1 MGCVLSVCPSRQFE
15 VNDGIHPPYR
25 LGERPRSYG
34 PLPVRRWEGQ
44 ESPQRPS
51 SPGGGSYYRTR
62 GNESYRPSR
71 DTRTSA
77 SVGPRMHSGTTHR
90 APGSHAR
97 PSRRTTQ
104 SAMSGGGRGT
114 RHSSTRDGV
123 GQSSH
128 RRGTGPS
135 TQGNFSAGGGWMR
148 SGL

>member
-1 MGCVLSVCPSRQFE
+1 MGCVLSVCPSRLYE
-15 VNDGIHPPYR
+15 LDDGIHPPYR

-34 PLPVRRWEGQ
+34 PVPVRRWEGQ

-51 SPGGGSYYRTR
+51 APGGGSYHRTR
-62 GNESYRPSR
+62 GNDSYRPST

-77 SVGPRMHSGTTHR
+77 SHGPRMHSHR
-90 APGSHAR
+90 APGSRAR

-104 SAMSGGGRGT
+104 SAMSGGRRET

-123 GQSSH
+123 GKSWH

-135 TQGNFSAGGGWMR
+135 TQGNFSTGGGWMR